1 MLIDCSYFTRGTRH
15 ILNATM
21 GTVDTIP
28 NPNAAEVNSSI
39 EAYIAEHQEQY
50 LIEMLGSTLGNK
62 FNTYLVCLDEDDN
75 PTRNE
80 KIDAVCDRL
89 KESFADYVF
98 FHILRDANTQARIT
112 GLVLLKS
119 ANTYV
124 APIRRQVS
132 VWNTMVDRNR
142 RFAEWCQSSDC
153 TISGIS
159 ISSDMTTKIN
169 TLNI

>member
-1 MLIDCSYFTRGTRH
+1 MLIDCSYFTKGARH
-15 ILNATM
+15 ILNASL
-21 GTVDTIP
+21 GTL
-28 NPNAAEVNSSI
+28 PNANSADVCSAI

-50 LIEMLGSTLGNK
+50 LIEMLGPTLGNK
-62 FNTYLVCLDEDDN
+62 FNAYLVCIDEDEN

-80 KIDAVCDRL
+80 RMDVVCDLL

-98 FHILRDANTQARIT
+98 FHILRDANTQVTMT
-112 GLVLLKS
+112 GIVLLKS

-124 APIRRQVS
+124 APIKRQVS

-142 RFAEWCQSSDC
+142 RFSEWCQSAEC

-159 ISSDMTTKIN
+159 ISNDMTTKIN
-169 TLNI
+169 SLNL

>member
-1 MLIDCSYFTRGTRH
+1 MLIDCSYFTKGTRH
-15 ILNATM
+15 ILNASL
-21 GTVDTIP
+21 GTLP
-28 NPNAAEVNSSI
+28 N
-39 EAYIAEHQEQY
+39 EAYIAEFQEQY
-50 LIEMLGSTLGNK
+50 LVEMLGPTLGNK
-62 FNTYLVCLDEDDN
+62 FNAYLVCLDEDEE
-75 PTRNE
+75 PIRNE
-80 KIDAVCDRL
+80 KMDAVCDRL

-98 FHILRDANTQARIT
+98 FHILRDANTQSSIT

-153 TISGIS
+153 TTSGIS
-159 ISSDMTTKIN
+159 ISNDMITKIN
-169 TLNI
+169 ALNL